1 MVVPGGRSCTS
12 GASADCQ
19 LETTVT
25 LERGES
31 AIIVRG
37 VPANVCVNCG
47 EYYLDEEVARKVMG
61 LAESAVQRGIEVEI
75 LRYAA

>member
-1 MVVPGGRSCTS
+1 MKCLICRQGETEKGK
-12 GASADCQ
+12 
-19 LETTVT
+19 TTVT

-37 VPANVCVNCG
+37 VPADVCVNCG
-47 EYYLDEEVARKVMG
+47 EYYLDDDVARKVME
-61 LAESAVQRGIEVEI
+61 LAESAVQRGSELEI

>member
-1 MVVPGGRSCTS
+1 MKCLICRQGEMQRGT
-12 GASADCQ
+12 
-19 LETTVT
+19 TTVT

-37 VPANVCVNCG
+37 VPADVCGNCG
-47 EYYLDEEVARKVMG
+47 EYYLDEETARKVFE
-61 LAESAVQRGIEVEI
+61 LAESAVQRGAEVEI